1 MPRTK
6 ISLSRLGMCPRRKKL
21 DEDQTHRKNDHGY
34 TSTSDPPTCQQGSSI
49 PQHTHARYPPSCSQP
64 GNSTPPCKGGNSRC
78 FCSSS
83 PPKRCRADTRAVQSS
98 PPDRR
103 SPPDTAP
110 APGSSHPVWQ
120 RLRLL
125 RRLRLSSST
134 LRCKPQTLDT
144 ALPPHSSTPE
154 GTASVSPRPRDKTTP
169 SDTSPHSSDPAHVPA
184 DARSSACHRLPSS
197 YRTSQPANPPPPHC
211 NSTLHRKPPWVP
223 SAPRRRNTFPLD
235 SSSTARCWQT
245 LCGCCTSHLDT
256 CRPPDSPAP
265 PGKSAQ
271 QDIQSPHRHSPPHTL
286 PPCPPL
292 PQTPLI
298 SLHWI
303 GASLRSNALEP
314 DPENIR
320 IAPSMHKTSRLR
332 SPLPPMGCK

>member
-144 ALPPHSSTPE
+144 ALTPHNSTPE

-184 DARSSACHRLPSS
+184 DARS
-197 YRTSQPANPPPPHC
+197 
-211 NSTLHRKPPWVP
+211 
-223 SAPRRRNTFPLD
+223 
-235 SSSTARCWQT
+235 
-245 LCGCCTSHLDT
+245 
-256 CRPPDSPAP
+256 
-265 PGKSAQ
+265 
-271 QDIQSPHRHSPPHTL
+271 
-286 PPCPPL
+286 
-292 PQTPLI
+292 
-298 SLHWI
+298 
-303 GASLRSNALEP
+303 
-314 DPENIR
+314 
-320 IAPSMHKTSRLR
+320 
-332 SPLPPMGCK
+332 